1 MMAVMLNWSSDT
13 AQARWAVDRLR
24 QGEPGRVD
32 AVVPRGF
39 ARYARI
45 LHPAWRD
52 APDED
57 GIRWS
62 EVAAVTGGVI
72 HPLVQFG
79 ALSHPDRGLPAWTG
93 VPPQPSLSR
102 AQVLALAEL
111 LAPPTPA
118 GCWFCLWDGYGWL
131 YAEPGADGRNVLG
144 RVQPAVDR
152 LARRLGLNVRVNPQG
167 PSPVEP
173 AADEDVVTAQVL
185 AGPRV
190 RAPGRDYLLYRGPIG
205 TAAALCRFPF
215 DQSPNLWWPD
225 DRSWCVATDIDLQ
238 SSYLGGPDALIRA
251 VLADDRLETLPAE
264 PGDPVTADS
273 DRVNEP
279 PGRAGSA

>member
-1 MMAVMLNWSSDT
+1 MMVVMLNWSSDT

-32 AVVPRGF
+32 AIVPRGF

-62 EVAAVTGGVI
+62 EVAAATGGVI

-79 ALSHPDRGLPAWTG
+79 ALSHPGRGLPAWTG

-111 LAPPTPA
+111 LAPPTSA

-131 YAEPGADGRNVLG
+131 YAEPGADGGNVPG
-144 RVQPAVDR
+144 RVQ
-152 LARRLGLNVRVNPQG
+152 
-167 PSPVEP
+167 P
-173 AADEDVVTAQVL
+173 AADEDVVTAQAL

-205 TAAALCRFPF
+205 TAVALCRFPF

-225 DRSWCVATDIDLQ
+225 DRSWCVATGLDLQ
-238 SSYLGGPDALIRA
+238 STYLGGPDDLIQS
-251 VLADDRLETLPAE
+251 VLADGRLETLPAE

-273 DRVNEP
+273 DRINEP
-279 PGRAGSA
+279 PGHAGSA